1 MRFLPCP
8 QHEKDSD
15 SDKVWT
21 MHIKIAQKEVYFL
34 PQISHLSS
42 NRREQNLAF
51 YFQFTTP
58 VRKLTHKMKFEH
70 FWMQKD
76 TNFGN
81 AIILR
86 HLGPEKCQKSDPKRH
101 KFQEHH
107 NSSLPWARESP
118 NPTTKDTNFGKLHS
132 LTPAKMPTK

>member
-15 SDKVWT
+15 SDKAWMTHV
-21 MHIKIAQKEVYFL
+21 KIAQICIFF
-34 PQISHLSS
+34 PRISHLSS

-58 VRKLTHKMKFEH
+58 ARKLTHNTKFKH

-76 TNFGN
+76 TNFEN
-81 AIILR
+81 AMILW
-86 HLGPEKCQKSDPKRH
+86 HFGPEKCQKPHPERQE
-101 KFQEHH
+101 FQERHD
-107 NSSLPWARESP
+107 SLALWAREMP
-118 NPTTKDTNFGKLHS
+118 K
-132 LTPAKMPTK
+132 TPPRKT